1 MKNIVHIVKNILF
14 MLRYIVK
21 YVPGLIVF
29 SVLLNIFSG
38 LVSALTGTYVA
49 KFILDS
55 LQMNRPM
62 NQVVVFLVL
71 IVSANVGSS
80 VLEAYY
86 TEMFYAKRVQI
97 LRRKMSMQLY
107 EKAAAI
113 ELSCYDNPEFYN
125 DFVWAGAEADSRALE
140 VLNHTGLFLKVLAQA
155 AGILAIIAS
164 IDFVGIAIVALL
176 GLANFGIALAV
187 NKKRYALNKA
197 TRPLQRKRDYTSRVL
212 YRPQYAKEIR
222 LSNVKKKLIAN
233 FSETNRLLIKKMRQ
247 YGMQMCVLR
256 LLYRLFDDLV
266 MIGVY
271 SVYLIWRVLVA
282 KTVTYG
288 SFMALFMGCREF
300 RGSMSSL
307 VSVLTSFQNNSMY
320 IDRFRRFLEYEP
332 KMEEGAALLPEGDL
346 TLSLND
352 VSFQYEGGD
361 RPALQ
366 HINLTIHPREKVA
379 LVGYNGAGK
388 STLVKL
394 LMRLYDV
401 SGGSVCVNG
410 RDIRSFAQKS
420 YRDAFG
426 VVFQDYRLFA
436 ATIAENV
443 MMDEVEQK
451 DRPVIEQALA
461 ESDFTEKL
469 AALPKGADTMLTR
482 MYDEDGIELSGGE
495 AQKVAIARIF
505 PRNSRIVI
513 LDEPSSAL
521 DPVTEYYVNE
531 SMLRAAKD
539 KTIVYIS
546 HRLSTTRMADRI
558 IMLGDGRILEEGSH
572 DELMALGGK
581 YAEMFRM
588 QADKYRKG
596 GIAVP

>member
-1 MKNIVHIVKNILF
+1 MKNIGHIIKNILF

-21 YVPGLIVF
+21 YVPGLIF
-29 SVLLNIFSG
+29 FNIFFNIFSG
-38 LVSALTGTYVA
+38 LVSAFTGTYVA
-49 KFILDS
+49 KYILDS
-55 LQMNRPM
+55 LQLNRPLG
-62 NQVVVFLVL
+62 QIVCFLVL
-71 IVSANVGSS
+71 MVAANVGSS

-86 TEMFYAKRVQI
+86 SEVFFTKRAQI

-107 EKAAAI
+107 EKATMI

-140 VLNHTGLFLKVLAQA
+140 VLNYTGSFLKVLAQA

-164 IDFVGIAIVALL
+164 IDLVGIAIVALL
-176 GLANFGIALAV
+176 GLANFGISLAV
-187 NKKRYALNKA
+187 NKKRYALNEE
-197 TRPLQRKRDYTSRVL
+197 TRPIQRKRDYTSRVL

-233 FSETNRLLIKKMRQ
+233 FKDTNQMLIKKMKQ
-247 YGMQMCVLR
+247 YGVQLFGLR
-256 LLYRLFDDLV
+256 LLYSLFDDFV

-271 SVYLIWRVLVA
+271 SIYLIWLVLV
-282 KTVTYG
+282 KQTVTYG
-288 SFMALFMGCREF
+288 SFMALFQGCSNF
-300 RGSMSSL
+300 RNSMSSL

-320 IDRFRRFLEYEP
+320 IDRFRKFLEYQP
-332 KMEEGAALLPEGDL
+332 KMEEGTELLPDGDL
-346 TLSLND
+346 TLALKN
-352 VSFQYEGGD
+352 VSFRYEGAD
-361 RPALQ
+361 KPALQ
-366 HINLTIHPREKVA
+366 HIDLTIRPREKVA
-379 LVGYNGAGK
+379 FVGYNGAGK

-401 SGGSVCVNG
+401 SEGSVSVNG
-410 RDIRSFAQKS
+410 RDIRSFKQKS

-443 MMDEVEQK
+443 MMDEVRPQ
-451 DRPVIEQALA
+451 DRPVVEAALL
-461 ESDFTEKL
+461 ESDFSGKL
-469 AALPKGADTMLTR
+469 ATLPQGMDTMLTR
-482 MYDEDGIELSGGE
+482 MFDENGVELSGGE
-495 AQKVAIARIF
+495 AQKVAIARIY

-539 KTIVYIS
+539 KTVIYIS

-558 IMLGDGRILEEGSH
+558 IMLGDGCILEEGSH
-572 DELMALGGK
+572 DELMKMNGK

-596 GIAVP
+596 GIWTP